1 MELRALQSSY
11 FSRQLQATEFYGL
24 GPHLMKIQE
33 KIKGKINVEFVVGG
47 GGKWNQRK
55 SKFVSIE

>member
-11 FSRQLQATEFYGL
+11 FRRQLQATEFYGL

-33 KIKGKINVEFVVGG
+33 KIKGKINVEFVLG